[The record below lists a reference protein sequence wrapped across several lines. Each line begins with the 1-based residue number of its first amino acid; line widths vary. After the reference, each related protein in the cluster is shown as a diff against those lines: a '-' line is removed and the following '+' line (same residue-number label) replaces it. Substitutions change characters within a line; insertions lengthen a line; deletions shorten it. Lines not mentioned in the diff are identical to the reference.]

1 MNEKRGN
8 TEKLIYPFNTSGVLE
23 VYLPG
28 LKGWYRTTAK
38 DFRSFD
44 GRRRITEPI
53 EIQHKNVYVET
64 KTCEY
69 DGPVFLFGTNKE
81 VVSLNEG
88 KIITSP
94 VWDQTLKMSGSRK

>member
-23 VYLPG
+23 VYLPN

-53 EIQHKNVYVET
+53 EIQHKNVYVKT
-64 KTCEY
+64 KTYEY

-94 VWDQTLKMSGSRK
+94 VWDQTLKISGSRK